1 MIGNKFIKSFI
12 CSIVKKG
19 IIMINKTGNIINWEE
34 KDDIQK
40 LMTIAEQDAATAL
53 NTALEYEYVSTFIS
67 ENLDYVN

>member
-1 MIGNKFIKSFI
+1 
-12 CSIVKKG
+12 
-19 IIMINKTGNIINWEE
+19 MINKTGNIINWEE
-34 KDDIQK
+34 KDDTQK